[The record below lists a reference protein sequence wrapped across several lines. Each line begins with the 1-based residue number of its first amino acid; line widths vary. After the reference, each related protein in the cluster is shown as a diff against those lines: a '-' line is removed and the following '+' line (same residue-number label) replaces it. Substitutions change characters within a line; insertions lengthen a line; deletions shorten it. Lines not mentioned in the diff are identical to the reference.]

1 MAWNQER
8 GAKSTKAAAS
18 NATLLRKSMTDAE
31 KCLWNG
37 LRYELDLPN
46 GVHFR
51 RQFAIGNYI
60 VDFACMQYRLII
72 EVDGPIHDASKQA
85 LRDEVRSEFLK
96 QEGFTVLR
104 FTNEEVLL
112 RRPVVLNSVAAAL
125 VTTTPIR
132 RRAPTPSPQGGR
144 PETHP

>member
-31 KCLWNG
+31 KRLWNG
-37 LRYELDLPN
+37 LRYELDLPT

-60 VDFACMQYRLII
+60 VDFACMQHRLII
-72 EVDGPIHDASKQA
+72 EVDGPIHDALNQA
-85 LRDEVRSEFLK
+85 VRDEVRDKFLK

-104 FTNEEVLL
+104 LTNEEVLV
-112 RRPVVLNSVAAAL
+112 RRPAVLNSIVASLAI
-125 VTTTPIR
+125 TTPIR
-132 RRAPTPSPQGGR
+132 RLAPTPSPQRGR
-144 PETHP
+144 LEIHP